1 MAEYFAGNRYSSIA
15 LMKFP
20 VVNQPYEKP
29 YNRCGIKPSIVIIA
43 KKRNFKKK
51 KKQYPDKAYCGDI
64 DGE

>member
-43 KKRNFKKK
+43 KKRNFKNAD
-51 KKQYPDKAYCGDI
+51 QIEPI
-64 DGE
+64 